1 VLLNQTHLRR
11 YIYYIP
17 LTILLSFFTGMS
29 LHAQYKVKGKVYD
42 STRSYPMQYVTVH
55 STSGKLSISDGKGMY
70 EISVGEKDSIWFSY
84 LGKPT
89 PKYPVLS
96 MTTPLQFDI
105 ALNLGTN
112 VLKEVFVKTRDYRQ
126 DSIQN
131 RLDYA
136 KAFDWYKP
144 KISPVTPTGPGV
156 AAGFDLDQ
164 LIRMFQFRK
173 NRSAAAFQQRL
184 LEQEREKFVEHR
196 YNKALVLRLTGLSGA
211 ARDSFMLRCRPVYEF
226 CIMATDYE
234 FQSYIKDCYQDYKN
248 KKASGKLKLQ
258 DD

>member
-1 VLLNQTHLRR
+1 
-11 YIYYIP
+11 
-17 LTILLSFFTGMS
+17 MS

-55 STSGKLSISDGKGMY
+55 STSGKLSISDGKGNY

-89 PKYPVLS
+89 PKYPVLT
-96 MTTPLQFDI
+96 MITPLQFDI
-105 ALNLGTN
+105 ALNLGSN
-112 VLKEVFVKTRDYRQ
+112 VLKEVIVKTRDYRQ

-136 KAFDWYKP
+136 KAFEWAKP
-144 KISPVTPTGPGV
+144 KIRPGSSEFGT
-156 AAGFDLDQ
+156 AAGFDLEQ

-173 NRSAAAFQQRL
+173 NKQAAAFQNRL
-184 LEQEREKFVEHR
+184 LEQEREKFVDHR
-196 YNKALVLRLTGLSGA
+196 YSKALVLRLTGLSGA
-211 ARDSFMLRCRPVYEF
+211 ARDSFMMRCRPIYEF

-248 KKASGKLKLQ
+248 QKAAGKLKLQ

>member
-1 VLLNQTHLRR
+1 
-11 YIYYIP
+11 
-17 LTILLSFFTGMS
+17 MS

-55 STSGKLSISDGKGMY
+55 STSGKLSISDGKGIY

-89 PKYPVLS
+89 PKYPVLT

-105 ALNLGTN
+105 ALNLGSN
-112 VLKEVFVKTRDYRQ
+112 VLKEVIVKTRDYRQ

-144 KISPVTPTGPGV
+144 KIRPGSSDYGT

-173 NRSAAAFQQRL
+173 NRSAAAFQNRL
-184 LEQEREKFVEHR
+184 LEQEREKFVDHR

-211 ARDSFMLRCRPVYEF
+211 TRDSFMMRCRPIYEF

-248 KKASGKLKLQ
+248 QKAAGKLKLQ
-258 DD
+258 DN